1 MAGRASCLWGPSLPQ
16 RLQEVVTCV
25 SEAVMDA
32 GSSDR
37 CPAHPSPLLTPCPTV
52 SPQVPP
58 ARAGGWPLWRPHP
71 FSSPQEG
78 LPCGSGEL
86 CMGSLSPRRTH
97 THTQTLPPVPPPGLP
112 KRGALP
118 APQDCGLRRPGGH
131 MGPGRRPRAGPQV
144 HRVAGQFARRG
155 GSRGAPGQT
164 RGLHSPAVVVDTAS
178 ALPCRLPEPRGRAQG
193 WTPRHRWPQGRR
205 TWF

>member
-1 MAGRASCLWGPSLPQ
+1 MLAPQTAAQPVPARYRRHVPRCPLKSPLPGPGAGPSGAPTPSPRPRRACRVALASYAWGP
-16 RLQEVVTCV
+16 
-25 SEAVMDA
+25 
-32 GSSDR
+32 
-37 CPAHPSPLLTPCPTV
+37 CPLVGH
-52 SPQVPP
+52 
-58 ARAGGWPLWRPHP
+58 
-71 FSSPQEG
+71 
-78 LPCGSGEL
+78 
-86 CMGSLSPRRTH
+86 TH
-97 THTQTLPPVPPPGLP
+97 THTQTLPLVPPPGLP

-164 RGLHSPAVVVDTAS
+164 RGLHSPAVAVDTAS

-193 WTPRHRWPQGRR
+193 WTPRHRRPQGRR